1 MKDRQNTLRLIKNY
15 KLNDVV
21 IKDLLKSHKMFKP

>member
-15 KLNDVV
+15 KLNDV